1 MIEQRTKLPA
11 GLLSAVAR
19 VESNFN
25 PRAVNKKSGA
35 TGLFQF
41 MPETAASLGF
51 DPRDAKESALGAGV
65 YLAHLLQQFGS
76 LPMALAAY
84 NWGPGNL
91 AKYGAQKAPAET
103 VDYVRTIMAE
113 MGGAH

>member
-1 MIEQRTKLPA
+1 MIEERTKLPS
-11 GLLSAVAR
+11 GLLAAVAR
-19 VESNFN
+19 RESNFN

-41 MPETAASLGF
+41 MPETAASLGI
-51 DPRDAKESALGAGV
+51 DPTDAKQSALGAGV
-65 YLAHLLQQFGS
+65 YLAHLLRQFGS

-91 AKYGAQKAPAET
+91 VKYGAQKAPPET
-103 VDYVRTIMAE
+103 IEYVRNIMAE
-113 MGGAH
+113 MGGAR